1 MKSVIEKEKKLN
13 LALTKLKNLNLKNP
27 DIKKNIENLSYQKN
41 QLEIEKQ
48 ELEDKY
54 KNLVDDYNNLSKK
67 LDEFQN
73 QEKIE
78 QKKQLEFSEKI
89 DELNQE
95 TDILLG
101 EIDKWQT

>member
-1 MKSVIEKEKKLN
+1 MKSEIEKEKKLN

-27 DIKKNIENLSYQKN
+27 DIKKNIENLKAQKN

-48 ELEDKY
+48 ELEEKY
-54 KNLVDDYNNLSKK
+54 KGLEDDYNNLTKN

-73 QEKIE
+73 LEKVE
-78 QKKQLEFSEKI
+78 QKRQMEFSEKI

-95 TDILLG
+95 TDTLLD